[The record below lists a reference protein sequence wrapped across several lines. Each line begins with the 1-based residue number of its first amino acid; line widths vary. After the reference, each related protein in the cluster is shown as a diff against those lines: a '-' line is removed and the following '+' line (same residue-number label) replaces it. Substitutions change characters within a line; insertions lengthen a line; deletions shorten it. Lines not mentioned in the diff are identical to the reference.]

1 MEFTLCGAPSE
12 SFAALKA
19 ESGDQ
24 RLCLWT
30 PAREDLPCNPF
41 IDSAGSEYV
50 KAISIK
56 RASETSVKKIQYN
69 VDYRIYVID

>member
-1 MEFTLCGAPSE
+1 MLY
-12 SFAALKA
+12 A
-19 ESGDQ
+19 EL
-24 RLCLWT
+24 R
-30 PAREDLPCNPF
+30 AFPCNPF

-56 RASETSVKKIQYN
+56 WASETSVKIIQYN

>member
-1 MEFTLCGAPSE
+1 MQ
-12 SFAALKA
+12 SFAAFKA
-19 ESGDQ
+19 ESDDQ
-24 RLCLWT
+24 RRCLWT

-56 RASETSVKKIQYN
+56 WASETSVKIIQYN